1 MTESESTSNELLSAV
16 NQIMPYG
23 KYAGSKLLELPEPY
37 LVWYHNKGFPEGRLG
52 RQLALIYEIKLNGL
66 EEMLAPLLQTP

>member
-1 MTESESTSNELLSAV
+1 MTESENTRNELLSAV